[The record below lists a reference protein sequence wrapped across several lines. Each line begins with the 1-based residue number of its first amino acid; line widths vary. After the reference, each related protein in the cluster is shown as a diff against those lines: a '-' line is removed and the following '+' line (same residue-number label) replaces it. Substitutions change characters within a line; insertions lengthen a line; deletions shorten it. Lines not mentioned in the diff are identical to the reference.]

1 MTVYALAQLTIH
13 DRPSYARYVARFAD
27 TLPPFGARLLAAD
40 EAPLVLEGEWKR
52 DKAVLVEFPDEE
64 AMRGWASSPAYRE
77 IVGDRVSATEGPILL
92 IHGV

>member
-13 DRPSYARYVARFAD
+13 DRPAYARYVARFSD

-52 DKAVLVEFPDEE
+52 DKAVLVAFPDEE
-64 AMRGWASSPAYRE
+64 AMRGWASSAAYRE